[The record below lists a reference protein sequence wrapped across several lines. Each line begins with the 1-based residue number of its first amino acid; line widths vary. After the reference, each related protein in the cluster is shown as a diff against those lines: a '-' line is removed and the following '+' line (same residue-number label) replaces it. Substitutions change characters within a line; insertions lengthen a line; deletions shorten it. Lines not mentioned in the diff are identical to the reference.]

1 MSLRRTAPSSAAS
14 HRASPASKSARL
26 RARRSAG
33 SAIRVLIADDD
44 AAARAVVRNA
54 LEAAGLEVCAEASDA
69 TGAVEAA
76 ARSLPDICLLDPDLS
91 GKGIA
96 AIEAIT
102 TEWPSIPVV
111 AFPASPD
118 DAQLFAALEAGAS
131 GYLLRDIDP
140 ARLPVALARVLDGEA
155 ALPRTLAAHLIQEF
169 RSRQRKS
176 RPSRV
181 RDLTN
186 RELEVLELFRQG
198 LTTAEIAERLFVE
211 KVTVRTHIASILR
224 KLGVP
229 DRQAA
234 IRLLAR
240 R

>member
-1 MSLRRTAPSSAAS
+1 
-14 HRASPASKSARL
+14 
-26 RARRSAG
+26 
-33 SAIRVLIADDD
+33 VLVADDD
-44 AAARAVVRNA
+44 AAARAGVRNA

-91 GKGIA
+91 GSGIA
-96 AIEAIT
+96 AIETIT
-102 TEWPSIPVV
+102 TQWPNIRVV
-111 AFPASPD
+111 AFPASSD
-118 DAQLFAALEAGAS
+118 DAQLFASLEAGAS
-131 GYLLRDIDP
+131 GYLVKDIDP
-140 ARLPVALARVLDGEA
+140 ASLPVAVARVFDGEA
-155 ALPRTLAAHLIQEF
+155 ALPRGLAARLIQEF
-169 RSRQRKS
+169 RNRQRTTRLS
-176 RPSRV
+176 RL

-186 RELEVLELFRQG
+186 RELEVLELLRQG

-211 KVTVRTHIASILR
+211 QVTVRTHIASILK

-234 IRLLAR
+234 IRLLGR